1 MRAALSAIVVLCT
14 ICLVLAGCG
23 GGSAGTTVQITGR
36 VMDSA
41 TGKPVAGVLIELG
54 TARAMSDANG
64 NFTLTGVPTGEQRFA
79 VIPPEG
85 YAAPMPIII
94 NVPPTASTLADL
106 GTGEIGSYIYVSS
119 SSSGVTGGG
128 PPPPPII

>member
-1 MRAALSAIVVLCT
+1 MRTTLSAVVVVCT
-14 ICLVLAGCG
+14 MCFILAGCSG
-23 GGSAGTTVQITGR
+23 GNASATVQITGR

-41 TGKPVAGVLIELG
+41 TGKPVAGVLVELG
-54 TARAMSDANG
+54 TARAMSDSNG
-64 NFTLTGVPTGEQRFA
+64 NFTLTGVPTGEQRFS

-85 YAAPMPIII
+85 YTAPAPIII

-119 SSSGVTGGG
+119 SDSGGTGGG